1 MESCRGRRI
10 KVQMYTERRQ
20 AEGMKFTKGPVA
32 FVVLALAAEMAY
44 IVIKGSKEVAKAK
57 PHKDNRDRSCQK

>member
-1 MESCRGRRI
+1 
-10 KVQMYTERRQ
+10 
-20 AEGMKFTKGPVA
+20 MKFTKGSVA
-32 FVVLALAAEMAY
+32 LVVLALAAEMAY